1 MGMLE
6 MKSMILK
13 MKNFLHRLN
22 SNWDEKEKMISASRQ
37 GKKKKKVAKE
47 KHQDK
52 RVGMTKTNK
61 QTKILWICGMIS
73 SAIK

>member
-1 MGMLE
+1 MWLVGEICVERIYKNSSQMGMLE

-37 GKKKKKVAKE
+37 GKKKKSSQRETPRQKSRD
-47 KHQDK
+47 DK
-52 RVGMTKTNK
+52 NK
-61 QTKILWICGMIS
+61 
-73 SAIK
+73 